1 MNVYRFFTIA
11 TLIFSVSISAQA
23 DIFKLLSSKN
33 DSDSIVKKYQVI
45 RPVNV
50 IYNYG
55 LDPDDEKYL
64 SISYSEQ
71 ETNFQ
76 DLLQYG
82 SFINNLKDPTVVNIL
97 KKMPKLNKFESCYYS
112 GKAVLT
118 LKNIT
123 LFIPETASEVQ
134 SYADIS
140 KVIKI
145 TQPKKKC
152 HKF

>member
-76 DLLQYG
+76 DLL
-82 SFINNLKDPTVVNIL
+82 S
-97 KKMPKLNKFESCYYS
+97 
-112 GKAVLT
+112 
-118 LKNIT
+118 
-123 LFIPETASEVQ
+123 
-134 SYADIS
+134 
-140 KVIKI
+140 
-145 TQPKKKC
+145 
-152 HKF
+152 